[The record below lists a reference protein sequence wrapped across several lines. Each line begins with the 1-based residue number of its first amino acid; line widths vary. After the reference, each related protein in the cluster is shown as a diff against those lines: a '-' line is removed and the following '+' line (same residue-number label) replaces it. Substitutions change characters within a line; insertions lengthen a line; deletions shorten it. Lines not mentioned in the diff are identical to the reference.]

1 MNGDY
6 LAVAGHI
13 RRELDEL
20 SQVVERT
27 ENIWEQ
33 MPRFPADYYVD
44 AAALNLHGY
53 YAGVERIFEMIA
65 RRIDQSLP
73 SGAHWHQ
80 ELLKQMAVEITGV
93 RPAVLSI
100 ELRDKLGRY
109 LGFRHVIRNI
119 YTFDLD
125 ADSIASLVADL
136 PETVAQL
143 ERALTDFAELLEQI
157 GRD

>member
-6 LAVAGHI
+6 LAVAGRIRYELNELSLVI
-13 RRELDEL
+13 RRT
-20 SQVVERT
+20 ER
-27 ENIWEQ
+27 IWEQ
-33 MPRFPADYYVD
+33 MTHFPADYYVD

-73 SGAHWHQ
+73 SGTHWHH
-80 ELLKQMAVEITGV
+80 ELLKQMTVEITGV

-100 ELRDKLGRY
+100 ELQDKLGRY

-119 YTFDLD
+119 YTFELD
-125 ADSIASLVADL
+125 AHSITSLVTDL
-136 PETVAQL
+136 PETATQL
-143 ERALTDFAELLEQI
+143 ERALTDFADLLEQI
-157 GRD
+157 GGD